1 MFDQKKYV
9 NSYLKE
15 NYRTIRIRIRKDDKE
30 LMKKISEVKNINQ
43 YVLDLIRKDIA
54 DNRKFNYINNKIKID
69 FPLSRVMQDLVHRAE
84 EADLIDDYGLY
95 MNLAYAIDSQAKKE
109 TTHNQMTENQWN
121 QLLMRYR
128 L

>member
-30 LMKKISEVKNINQ
+30 LMKKISEVENINQ

-69 FPLSRVMQDLVHRAE
+69 FPLSRVMQDLVNRAE

>member
-15 NYRTIRIRIRKDDKE
+15 NYRTIRIRIRKDDEE

-54 DNRKFNYINNKIKID
+54 DNRKFNYINNKVKIE
-69 FPLSRVMQDLVHRAE
+69 FPLSRVMQDLVNRAE

-109 TTHNQMTENQWN
+109 TTHNQMTESQWN